1 MSIKLP
7 GLLPIIFKSLLNSDA
22 LVRQKILQ
30 DIYLLLSKNPSNK
43 EVFLDQV
50 GWENWLFTLLTDS
63 QHDNAAIADILVN
76 IIRVLSVHSLHNI
89 KDGWKVLEKVLSLLN
104 PFGQRVTEFS
114 MKFLIVYREY

>member
-1 MSIKLP
+1 VDDEMSIRLP
-7 GLLPIIFKSLLNSDA
+7 GLLPIIFKSLLNSDT

-43 EVFLDQV
+43 DVFLDQI

-76 IIRVLSVHSLHNI
+76 IIRVLAIHGIHNS
-89 KDGWKVLEKVLSLLN
+89 KDGWRVLEKVLSLLS
-104 PFGQRVTEFS
+104 PFGQRV
-114 MKFLIVYREY
+114 